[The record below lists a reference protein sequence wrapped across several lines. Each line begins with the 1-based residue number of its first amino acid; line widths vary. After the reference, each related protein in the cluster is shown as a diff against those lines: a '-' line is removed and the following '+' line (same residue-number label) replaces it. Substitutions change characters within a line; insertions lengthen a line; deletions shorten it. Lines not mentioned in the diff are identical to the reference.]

1 MKMLRAKSRTQ
12 FVRMRMINDIEILL
26 ISIICILFANCVI
39 AKDLLNKQATYV
51 PIGQVVAKPG
61 IFQPRNGKC
70 QAELLTSGLGG
81 FTILSIRQ
89 MDSLVA
95 QEIKDVTGIA
105 WVTESLLIYTVSPI
119 YGNPGV
125 YLFSCTTKETR
136 RIVAPKN
143 INDSYPNGADYFE
156 LHRLSAD
163 KVYFYYT
170 PDVDTV
176 NFKEFRSQT
185 FLFQSNLDGT
195 EVQKSSR

>member
-1 MKMLRAKSRTQ
+1 MNK
-12 FVRMRMINDIEILL
+12 DIKILL
-26 ISIICILFANCVI
+26 ISTLCILFANYVA
-39 AKDLLNKQATYV
+39 AKDLPNKRVTYV

-70 QAELLTSGLGG
+70 QAELLTSGFGG

-125 YLFSCTTKETR
+125 YIFNCTSKEIK
-136 RIVAPKN
+136 RIVAPRN
-143 INDSYPNGADYFE
+143 INAMYPNGADYFE
-156 LHRLSAD
+156 LKRLSAD

-195 EVQKSSR
+195 EVKKAVDNMKGE